1 SRDWSSDVCSSDL
14 KPTFALAVLDAGVPV
29 SVVTTTNTPT
39 VQFSSIDLD
48 GLPPR
53 QWRAWDTQGTTIVWD
68 SGLVAG
74 AATTTETAPLSNSS
88 YKPHPQIRST
98 GGCVN
103 EFVSNE
109 VTADFE
115 VHG

>member
-53 QWRAWDTQGTTIVWD
+53 QWRAWVTQGTTIVWD

-74 AATTTETAPLSNSS
+74 AATTTETAPLANGS
-88 YKPHPQIRST
+88 YTLHAQIWST
-98 GGCVN
+98 VGGVN
-103 EFVSNE
+103 EFASNE
-109 VTADFE
+109 VTED
-115 VHG
+115 